1 MEFKNIID
9 NRYSSRSFS
18 DKQVSLDV
26 LKQIISDAQTTASWV
41 NSQPWKVY
49 IATGE
54 KLTAIKKKHLELI
67 AAGRPSSPVFPV
79 LGRNLWHQDQQ
90 ENMAAWSQEKEDF
103 QHLPDKIF
111 RQLNE
116 TLFSAP
122 AIIYFAIPKNSP
134 DWSKF
139 DIGAFVQTA
148 TLSAINQG
156 LNTMIAYEF
165 VKFPEV
171 LAEDL
176 TVDEDYQIV
185 IGIAVGYEDD
195 HIANNFRSSRRPLD
209 DILTIFE

>member
-90 ENMAAWSQEKEDF
+90 ENMAAWSQEKKTFNIYQTRFSDNSMK
-103 QHLPDKIF
+103 H
-111 RQLNE
+111 
-116 TLFSAP
+116 FSAHQLSSTLLSQR
-122 AIIYFAIPKNSP
+122 IHL
-134 DWSKF
+134 
-139 DIGAFVQTA
+139 IGQNLTSVPSFKLPPFQ
-148 TLSAINQG
+148 LSIKA
-156 LNTMIAYEF
+156 
-165 VKFPEV
+165 
-171 LAEDL
+171 
-176 TVDEDYQIV
+176 
-185 IGIAVGYEDD
+185 
-195 HIANNFRSSRRPLD
+195 
-209 DILTIFE
+209 